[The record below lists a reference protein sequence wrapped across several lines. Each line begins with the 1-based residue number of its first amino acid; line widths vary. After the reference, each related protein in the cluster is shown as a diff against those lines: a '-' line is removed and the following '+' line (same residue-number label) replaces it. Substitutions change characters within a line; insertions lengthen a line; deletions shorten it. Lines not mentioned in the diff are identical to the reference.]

1 MTKETPCMK
10 TEKTSGKWQKEMFPV
25 SLLSYKKQWAFKSEK
40 HQYPLWRSYLWI
52 YKRCIQW
59 KQADWTP
66 YNKALG
72 VWYSS
77 WYRRKFSA
85 YIPQKEIPDIC
96 IKAYEEFKNVPNA
109 YQRDNIYYNINKS
122 NNPGYLDR
130 NIRDR
135 IYRFRINANAYS
147 KIAEQ
152 DKDPK
157 LQNHTEHKRK
167 LTVMK

>member
-1 MTKETPCMK
+1 MLFHYILFC
-10 TEKTSGKWQKEMFPV
+10 FYY
-25 SLLSYKKQWAFKSEK
+25 LLDIINNHISY
-40 HQYPLWRSYLWI
+40 
-52 YKRCIQW
+52 
-59 KQADWTP
+59 
-66 YNKALG
+66 
-72 VWYSS
+72 
-77 WYRRKFSA
+77 
-85 YIPQKEIPDIC
+85 
-96 IKAYEEFKNVPNA
+96 
-109 YQRDNIYYNINKS
+109 IYYNINKS

-167 LTVMK
+167 LTVDEIRKKIWKRKI